1 MSRIVQVLKVA
12 GAAVIVSIVLILSG
26 ALIAYKLR
34 LSDAQMSLF
43 AVAVYAVG
51 AFIAGFGMGKIKKG
65 RRLLWGVCRGCVFC
79 DNCAYFHYIG
89 NGTSCGCGKT
99 CAVRGYMYCGG
110 NSRRSVRVILR

>member
-1 MSRIVQVLKVA
+1 MGRIVQVLKVA

-43 AVAVYAVG
+43 AVAIYAVG
-51 AFIAGFGMGKIKKG
+51 AFIAGLGMGKIKKG
-65 RRLLWGVCRGCVFC
+65 RRLLWGVC
-79 DNCAYFHYIG
+79 A
-89 NGTSCGCGKT
+89 GTSCGCGKT

-110 NSRRSVRVILR
+110 NSRRSVRVMLYRNKK

>member
-1 MSRIVQVLKVA
+1 MGRVVQVLKVA

-43 AVAVYAVG
+43 AVAIYAVG

-65 RRLLWGVCRGCVFC
+65 RRLLWGVCAGAV
-79 DNCAYFHYIG
+79 YFAIIVLISIISGMGLHADAG
-89 NGTSCGCGKT
+89 RLAR
-99 CAVRGYMYCGG
+99 CAVICIAAGTVGG
-110 NSRRSVRVILR
+110 VLG

>member
-1 MSRIVQVLKVA
+1 MGRIVQVLKVA

-43 AVAVYAVG
+43 AVAIYAVG

-65 RRLLWGVCRGCVFC
+65 RRLP
-79 DNCAYFHYIG
+79 
-89 NGTSCGCGKT
+89 KMP
-99 CAVRGYMYCGG
+99 VRY
-110 NSRRSVRVILR
+110 LRCKHSSHPLLLAS